1 MGKVTAKEICGPNKG
16 RSEWK
21 GRAHL
26 ILGNSR
32 KKICFHQVRCCQ
44 RCHQAPNLVTTP
56 FPHPSAMHSHF
67 GLELGGWAR
76 KPLLPQDRTETSEKE
91 ATARPPQGFLS
102 LCFSS
107 FPPNLNACLC
117 TSDVSSFLTAD
128 FLELISTK
136 RFLWFKGGACF

>member
-1 MGKVTAKEICGPNKG
+1 MWTKQGPFRMGRQSPFNIGKQQKEDMLSP
-16 RSEWK
+16 SEVLSEMPS
-21 GRAHL
+21 GSQPS
-26 ILGNSR
+26 N
-32 KKICFHQVRCCQ
+32 
-44 RCHQAPNLVTTP
+44 NP

-91 ATARPPQGFLS
+91 ATARPPQGSLS

-117 TSDVSSFLTAD
+117 TSDFSSFLTAD